1 MNVDPSGSNSNAEDL
16 TRKVKALFRYR
27 HIPELLSM
35 SEIQEAGR
43 LRDKLIA
50 LQLSI
55 YHLDHYLETNWDMDK
70 GALDEYWN
78 AIYASLLKLGI
89 MGGKA
94 IDWCSEIRQYQAH
107 ELNMRKGRWPV
118 QIDFRQ
124 LYYYKSCDVRLIR
137 RIIYADAT
145 TIESNIPFD
154 DWVYYDFI
162 TEINDDVDDVFEDM
176 ETINGNRFLVS
187 ILQRGKEE
195 TRNEFMQEIAA
206 LEKEM
211 ADHFGK
217 RVKTPGQQALLT
229 WSKIR
234 FVETRDLLEMQL
246 HRIQP
251 KMLEKA
257 LIRPYLEQDQH
268 KL

>member
-1 MNVDPSGSNSNAEDL
+1 MNVHPSGSTSNPEEL

-27 HIPELLSM
+27 HIPDLLSM
-35 SEIQEAGR
+35 SRIQDARGF
-43 LRDKLIA
+43 RDKLIS

-55 YHLDHYLETNWDMDK
+55 YHLDHYLETNWEMDK
-70 GALDEYWN
+70 DALDGFWN

-118 QIDFRQ
+118 QLDFRQ

-137 RIIYADAT
+137 RIIYEEAPS
-145 TIESNIPFD
+145 IGSGIPFD

-162 TEINDDVDDVFEDM
+162 TEINDDIEDVFEDM
-176 ETINGNRFLVS
+176 ETINGNRFLIS
-187 ILQRGKEE
+187 ILMLGKEG
-195 TRNEFMQEIAA
+195 TGQEFFREIDA

-211 ADHFGK
+211 KDHFGK
-217 RVKTPGQQALLT
+217 RVMSPGLADLMA
-229 WSKIR
+229 WS
-234 FVETRDLLEMQL
+234 ETRFNETRELLETRL
-246 HRIQP
+246 HRIDP
-251 KMLEKA
+251 KA
-257 LIRPYLEQDQH
+257 LKEAAITPYLEQDKH
-268 KL
+268 ST